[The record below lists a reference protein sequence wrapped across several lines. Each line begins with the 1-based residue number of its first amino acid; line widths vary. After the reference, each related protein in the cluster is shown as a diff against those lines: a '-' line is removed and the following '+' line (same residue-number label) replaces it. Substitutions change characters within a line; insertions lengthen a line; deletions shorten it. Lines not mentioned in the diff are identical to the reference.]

1 MRNKLFTAFEAR
13 KENKFCRK
21 NKIYAGT
28 WTVSPSFKRRQ
39 LINEHIKHNIMS
51 IATTNFRTSYYCFDN
66 RDAIVLKRIMNI
78 NMRKSD
84 FIIHNLVTL

>member
-51 IATTNFRTSYYCFDN
+51 IATTNFRTSN
-66 RDAIVLKRIMNI
+66 GVPDAKTSPKGMGKIK
-78 NMRKSD
+78 
-84 FIIHNLVTL
+84 